1 MEIGLREMLILMAVV
16 VITVISVDIIKRLR
30 QNRNALKFKLEPIPE
45 VLDDPLTVE
54 IGEVRKTYRDP
65 AQHARF
71 DTIEQAYE
79 DIERPQ
85 LQQHKNNTHHQNAHH
100 QPEQISLSADEHQ
113 PEPLFARREAFAR
126 REDPAR
132 REAFTREEFSPAE
145 TEASRP
151 HSSSVSRVR
160 VASEATIAATQQRS
174 ANKNNGRTR
183 SYGSEHKAQA
193 VPAPVDP
200 SDVIILNIM
209 ARPQH
214 HFSGDA
220 IVKSALMCGLR
231 YGENQIF
238 HFYEP
243 CVTSTA
249 SNTSIPSTKNSSKKE
264 KAIFSLVNV
273 VKPGTFDLNKL
284 QDFTSPGLCLFM
296 SVPGP
301 DNIEASFQKMLMVAH
316 KLANQLD
323 TDLYDELHNPLTQK
337 RLKQMH
343 ERIVQLHQAQ
353 LHQAQ
358 LHQAQ
363 LHQAQLHQAQLQQI
377 QLQQEQQQNTSSSL
391 HEVHSDQPTRAK
403 SASV

>member
-1 MEIGLREMLILMAVV
+1 MEIGLREMLILMAVI
-16 VITVISVDIIKRLR
+16 VIAVISVDVFKRLR

-45 VLDDPLTVE
+45 TLDDPLAVE
-54 IGEVRKTYRDP
+54 IGSVRKTYRDP

-85 LQQHKNNTHHQNAHH
+85 LQQHKNNQHNNNQHNSTQHHDESESA
-100 QPEQISLSADEHQ
+100 SLLA
-113 PEPLFARREAFAR
+113 
-126 REDPAR
+126 
-132 REAFTREEFSPAE
+132 EEIQATAE
-145 TEASRP
+145 TSETSKP
-151 HSSSVSRVR
+151 HSSSVSSAR
-160 VASEATIAATQQRS
+160 VASEATIAAAQQRS
-174 ANKNNGRTR
+174 TNKNNGRTR
-183 SYGSEHKAQA
+183 SYGTEAKAQA
-193 VPAPVDP
+193 PQAPVDP
-200 SDVIILNIM
+200 TDVIILNIM

-220 IVKSALMCGLR
+220 IVKAALMCGLR

-243 CVTSTA
+243 CTTLS
-249 SNTSIPSTKNSSKKE
+249 KSSKRKE

-273 VKPGTFDLNKL
+273 VKPGIFDLNKL
-284 QDFTSPGLCLFM
+284 QDLSSPGLCLFM
-296 SVPGP
+296 SLPGP
-301 DNIEASFQKMLMVAH
+301 DDIEASFQKMLMVAH

-353 LHQAQ
+353 LQKM
-358 LHQAQ
+358 
-363 LHQAQLHQAQLQQI
+363 QLQQA
-377 QLQQEQQQNTSSSL
+377 QQEQHNTSSSL
-391 HEVHSDQPTRAK
+391 HAVHSDQPTRAK